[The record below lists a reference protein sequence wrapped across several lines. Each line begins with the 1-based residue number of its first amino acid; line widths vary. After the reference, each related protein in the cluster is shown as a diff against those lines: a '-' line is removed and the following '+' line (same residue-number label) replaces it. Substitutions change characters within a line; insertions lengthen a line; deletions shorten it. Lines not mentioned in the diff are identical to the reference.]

1 MKKMRGGR
9 WKEKEDEK
17 RRCKKKIEVKTLYLE
32 PKQPN
37 SLQKKMLEMAGQD
50 LDQFMKVQD
59 EQDNCSSFFFIPLR
73 WGAWGGKIEGEN
85 LQK

>member
-1 MKKMRGGR
+1 MKG
-9 WKEKEDEK
+9 EDKK

-59 EQDNCSSFFFIPLR
+59 EQDNCSSFFFFIPLR
-73 WGAWGGKIEGEN
+73 SGARGGEIEGEI

>member
-1 MKKMRGGR
+1 MKG
-9 WKEKEDEK
+9 EDKK

-59 EQDNCSSFFFIPLR
+59 EQDNCSSFFSSFL
-73 WGAWGGKIEGEN
+73 
-85 LQK
+85 